1 MTSVAELFVS
11 FIMQNATEYLDK
23 TRSAA
28 ALLFEGIDTYLAF
41 LRQHS
46 STFITSYTN
55 EADCK
60 KQFDAWRVE
69 NYSKILAAH
78 DAQKQYLGESFAQ
91 ATLCGAIL
99 QLAAK
104 AIECYSNNTQ
114 IPQDWVHLINPSS
127 RPVPFCTGRLVRG
140 VPLGLIVYAGR
151 NQHTHFEDQ
160 NLREPNV
167 EVFRRLAMYHG
178 LGKADKQSVV
188 DPAFHLDTEII
199 TSFAHNITALIE
211 WRSLDAYE
219 SDMRQLLGI

>member
-1 MTSVAELFVS
+1 
-11 FIMQNATEYLDK
+11 MQNAAEYLDK

-28 ALLFEGIDTYLAF
+28 ALLFDGIDTYLAF

-46 STFITSYTN
+46 ATFITSYTS
-55 EADCK
+55 EADCNN
-60 KQFDAWRVE
+60 QFDAWRIE
-69 NYSKILAAH
+69 SHSKIQAAH
-78 DAQKQYLGESFAQ
+78 DAQKQYLGERFAQ

-104 AIECYSNNTQ
+104 AIECYSENTQ
-114 IPQDWVHLINPSS
+114 IPQDWVPFIKPNS
-127 RPVPFCTGRLVRG
+127 RPVPFCTGKLVRG

-167 EVFRRLAMYHG
+167 EVFRRLAMNHG
-178 LGKADKQSVV
+178 FGNADEKSVV
-188 DPAFHLDTEII
+188 DPAFHLDTESI
-199 TSFAHNITALIE
+199 TSFAHNITALIA

-219 SDMRQLLGI
+219 TDMRELLGI